1 MEYSKGYH
9 YNLLDTLGK
18 TSSRT
23 SKARLEFHP
32 EYPLNTM
39 SAYKYVN
46 IYTNLLIY
54 FHHQ

>member
-9 YNLLDTLGK
+9 LNLLDTLGK

-39 SAYKYVN
+39 SAYIYVN
-46 IYTNLLIY
+46 II
-54 FHHQ
+54 H